1 MVCGIDDV
9 DMIAFLEDAE
19 ESSGLARPAGW
30 CATIGIGGSLR

>member
-9 DMIAFLEDAE
+9 DMSAFLEDAE

-30 CATIGIGGSLR
+30 MSYYGNRR